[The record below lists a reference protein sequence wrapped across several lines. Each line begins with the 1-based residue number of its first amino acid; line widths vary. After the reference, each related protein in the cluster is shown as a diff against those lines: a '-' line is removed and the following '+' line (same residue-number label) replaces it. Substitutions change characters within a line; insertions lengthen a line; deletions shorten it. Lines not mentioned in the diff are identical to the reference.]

1 MRFDRPLDDLFASR
15 SHVRVLRALAGSPR
29 GLAVSGRDVGRRA
42 GISHPR
48 AAEVLSELTAQGV
61 VRMDRRPGAHAYQ
74 LEEQHVLT
82 DRVRGLFEWEA
93 ELYDELLSVLR
104 SEVLGAN
111 VGVREAYLFGSVAR
125 GEATPRSDIDL
136 AVVAPAREPD
146 DVVARLSAVEELVR
160 RRFGNELSVLARSGP
175 LERRARGRRVARS
188 AWDRI
193 AAEGRRLIPADA
205 GRRRA

>member
-29 GLAVSGRDVGRRA
+29 GLAVSGRDVARRA

-48 AAEVLSELTAQGV
+48 AAEVLSELAAQGV

-74 LEEQHVLT
+74 LEEQHVLAE
-82 DRVRGLFEWEA
+82 RLRGLFEWEA
-93 ELYDELLSVLR
+93 RLYDELLSVLR
-104 SEVLGAN
+104 TEIVRADA
-111 VGVREAYLFGSVAR
+111 GVREAYLFGSVAR
-125 GEATPRSDIDL
+125 GQATPRSDIDL
-136 AVVAPAREPD
+136 AVVAPDRDPD

-160 RRFGNELSVLARSGP
+160 RRFGNELSVLARSRP
-175 LERRARGRRVARS
+175 VERPARGRRVARS

-193 AAEGRRLIPADA
+193 AAEGRRLIPAAA
-205 GRRRA
+205 GRGRA